1 MTNEEILNTRWNNV
15 DKYLKDYLK
24 NYKKVNRKTRDN
36 IQKVFNEIN
45 ITYNDINKPISK
57 VQKERLDRFILDT
70 KEKGLLSGYFGY
82 KARLIYSKKN
92 VTYLEMLEI
101 MLMACFVEENN
112 QLDEYNNLL
121 YYDVCKDSYEKGIED
136 IGKMKKIRPISFKL
150 PILYTLLN
158 IPIFNTTAENYMY
171 SLSISNAEETLKNTL
186 INIQLN
192 KELNVDNKYYKD
204 LFDKQVNRL
213 INVNDD
219 KFSGGIVNIV
229 DNLTNEAYLQ
239 AGIDTDT
246 DKCRFVAE
254 MDKRTTKMCQTLDNQ
269 IFNINEM
276 NVYQRYSEADKR
288 IVTYHTKGLV
298 QGENLPPINN
308 HFHWCR
314 STITYQLDEKIANM
328 IRDNIKIANEYDKEQ
343 YSRYKKYFGDKI
355 PSNVEDFVKMKYNNH
370 DEWESLKQ
378 RYQDA
383 KLSYKIK
390 NEYNLNININKF
402 NKHIVGTKEYQ
413 QYLAKNPAPS
423 VLYINVDEAQNM
435 INKYAGNGKLI
446 RKNGKFDNK
455 EYIIANKE
463 IGHVIDINNNQ
474 VITNKAYIHYSKTG
488 THLVP
493 TLKE

>member
-1 MTNEEILNTRWNNV
+1 MTNEEILNTRWNDV

-45 ITYNDINKPISK
+45 VTYNDINKPISK
-57 VQKERLDRFILDT
+57 VQKERLDRYILDT

-121 YYDVCKDSYEKGIED
+121 YYDVCKHSYEKGIED
-136 IGKMKKIRPISFKL
+136 IGKMKKIKPISFKL

-204 LFDKQVNRL
+204 LFDKQTNRL

-219 KFSGGIVNIV
+219 KFSGGMVNIV

-239 AGIDTDT
+239 AGIDTNT
-246 DKCRFVAE
+246 EKCRFVAE

-269 IFNINEM
+269 IFNTKEM

-328 IRDNIKIANEYDKEQ
+328 IRNNIKIANEYDKEQ

-355 PSNVEDFVKMKYNNH
+355 PSNVEDFVKMKYNSP
-370 DEWESLKQ
+370 DEWESLKNKYYLEKK
-378 RYQDA
+378 RYE
-383 KLSYKIK
+383 IK
-390 NEYNLNININKF
+390 NNLINTTIREKKQNQHILGNKM
-402 NKHIVGTKEYQ
+402 
-413 QYLAKNPAPS
+413 
-423 VLYINVDEAQNM
+423 YIEGKSYFTLETNEV
-435 INKYAGNGKLI
+435 YKLI
-446 RKNGKFDNK
+446 NETKGTGELFRDNNNAYR
-455 EYIIANKE
+455 EIIVANKE
-463 IGHVIDINNNQ
+463 IGYFISKYNNVN
-474 VITNKAYIHYSKTG
+474 VSTNAYIIVYSKNG
-488 THLVP
+488 IHAYP
-493 TLKE
+493 INRRE